1 MSAKLKLYDHGIKTY
16 KQSLDETVFDE
27 LDNANSCQ
35 GLEVL
40 FSQYSIIHTF
50 EAHVARSPHAR
61 WLQAFE
67 TVMPSISCYNVTVF
81 STCQETDQNK

>member
-27 LDNANSCQ
+27 LDNANSRQ

-40 FSQYSIIHTF
+40 FSQY
-50 EAHVARSPHAR
+50 
-61 WLQAFE
+61 
-67 TVMPSISCYNVTVF
+67 
-81 STCQETDQNK
+81 